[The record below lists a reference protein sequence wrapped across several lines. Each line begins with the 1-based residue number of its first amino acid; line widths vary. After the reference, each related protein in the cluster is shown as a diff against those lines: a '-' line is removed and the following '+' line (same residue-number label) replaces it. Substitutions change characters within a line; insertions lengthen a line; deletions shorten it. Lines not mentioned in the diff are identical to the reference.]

1 MSWLLFMD
9 ESGHDH
15 RQMPYEVRGG
25 LALHAKQLWSFVKKM
40 QKLERKSYGTLL
52 SEFRS
57 EIKGSSLLDKDR
69 FRFASQMNH
78 IDDELRRKYCR
89 SFLTKGLEKKAP
101 TRIELTA
108 YGQASLN
115 MARGIFALLKSH
127 GAILFAS
134 AIPRRAIKPANWEAE
149 GLLRK
154 DHVYLL
160 ERFYYHLEDK
170 EEHGLI
176 VMDEVEKTHDKR
188 FVRRL
193 ESYFKRTYTGRQ
205 RTKWIV
211 PTPFFVSSDM
221 AYPVQVADLCIYCIN
236 WGFRI
241 PEKGMDAATRTE
253 IEKEF
258 GPLLR
263 DLQFKGE
270 GRRENST
277 FTTHGIV
284 YVPNPYAGKS
294 IKEKEAML
302 SGPLESRP

>member
-1 MSWLLFMD
+1 MSWVLFMD

-25 LALHAKQLWSFVKKM
+25 VALHASKLWSFVR
-40 QKLERKSYGTLL
+40 KLQRIERESFGTLL
-52 SEFRS
+52 SEFKS
-57 EIKGSSLLDKDR
+57 EIKGSHMLDKDR
-69 FRFASQMNH
+69 FRFASQMRPL
-78 IDDELRRKYCR
+78 DDELRRKHCR
-89 SFLTKGLEKKAP
+89 SFLTKGLEKKEP

-108 YGQASLN
+108 YGQASLK
-115 MARGIFALLKSH
+115 MAKGIFNLLESH

-134 AIPRRAIKPANWEAE
+134 AIPRGAIKPANWEAE

-160 ERFYYHLEDK
+160 ERFYYHLESKD
-170 EEHGLI
+170 EHGLI
-176 VMDEVEKTHDKR
+176 VMDAVEKIHDKR

-193 ESYFKRTYTGRQ
+193 ENYFRRTYTGRE

-211 PTPFFVSSDM
+211 PTPFFVASDM

-253 IEKEF
+253 IEQEF
-258 GPLLR
+258 SPLLR
-263 DLQFKGE
+263 KLQFEGE
-270 GRRENST
+270 GRRENEVFNT
-277 FTTHGIV
+277 YGIV
-284 YVPNPYAGKS
+284 YVLDPYTGKY
-294 IKEKEAML
+294 
-302 SGPLESRP
+302 